1 MNGDVVREELPGTVP
16 ALLAYARMLAG
27 NEQDARDLVQDTLV
41 RALESADR
49 FDGRSSLVTWL
60 RRILHNRW
68 IDVVRARREDPRDD
82 IAEVVEGA
90 WRDDDYTVDTAQVVI
105 RAETRD
111 DLLDA
116 LAHMPAIYR
125 TAVVLHDAH
134 GLTGVEVAEA
144 TGTSLPTAKQRI
156 RRGRMMLVSSLA
168 ATPSVAARRGVPMR
182 CWQARARVSD
192 YLDGDLDEPGARELE
207 AHLAGCATCPPL
219 YAALVGTRAAVA
231 RAGTPD
237 PDSVVPE
244 GLATR
249 ITALLG

>member
-1 MNGDVVREELPGTVP
+1 MTAEQVREELPGTVP

-49 FDGRSSLVTWL
+49 FDGRSSLVGWL

-68 IDVVRARREDPRDD
+68 VDVVRARREDPRDD
-82 IAEVVEGA
+82 IVEVVEAA
-90 WRDDDYTVDTAQVVI
+90 WRDDDYTVDAAHVVE
-105 RAETRD
+105 RAESRD

-134 GLTGVEVAEA
+134 GLTGAEVARV

-156 RRGRMMLVSSLA
+156 RRGRMMLVSQLSA
-168 ATPSVAARRGVPMR
+168 APAGARGVPMR

-192 YLDGDLDEPGARELE
+192 YLDGELDESGARALE
-207 AHLAGCATCPPL
+207 AHLAGCSTCPPL
-219 YAALVGTRAAVA
+219 YAALVGTRHALAGA
-231 RAGTPD
+231 GAGTPD
-237 PDSVVPE
+237 PDSVVPAD
-244 GLATR
+244 LAAR
-249 ITALLG
+249 ITTLLG

>member
-1 MNGDVVREELPGTVP
+1 MTGDLVREELPGTVP

-49 FDGRSSLVTWL
+49 FDGRSTLVGWL
-60 RRILHNRW
+60 RRIMHNRW

-82 IAEVVEGA
+82 IVELVEEQ
-90 WRDDDYTVDTAQVVI
+90 WHDDDYTVDAAHVVV
-105 RAETRD
+105 RAESRD

-116 LAHMPAIYR
+116 LAHMPTIYR

-134 GLTGVEVAEA
+134 GMTGPEVAEA

-156 RRGRMMLVSSLA
+156 RRGRMMLVSHLA
-168 ATPSVAARRGVPMR
+168 AAPPVAARRGVPMR

-192 YLDGDLDEPGARELE
+192 YLDGELDDAGSRELE
-207 AHLAGCATCPPL
+207 AHLAGCGTCPPL
-219 YAALVGTRAAVA
+219 YSALVATRSAVA
-231 RAGTPD
+231 DAGTPD

-244 GLATR
+244 ELAAR
-249 ITALLG
+249 ITWILG